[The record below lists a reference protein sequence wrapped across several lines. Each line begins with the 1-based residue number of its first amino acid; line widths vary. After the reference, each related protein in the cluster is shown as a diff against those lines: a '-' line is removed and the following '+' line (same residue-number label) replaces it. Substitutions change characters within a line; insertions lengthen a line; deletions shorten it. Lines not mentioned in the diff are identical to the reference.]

1 MPTFGR
7 QLRVKNISLELK
19 EMSNLGSFSPEAYR
33 AYKYGVENPSNFM
46 GIAPAFEKEPGRN
59 PDSFFMG
66 EDDEINEDDYDTD
79 YENEDFEP
87 NGGMAMTQLR
97 SMQDN
102 IETILEMIGPY
113 SNLDPWMAAKLAEA
127 EHGMTAIADALQYRD

>member
-1 MPTFGR
+1 
-7 QLRVKNISLELK
+7 
-19 EMSNLGSFSPEAYR
+19 MSNLGSFSPEAYK

-59 PDSFFMG
+59 PDSFFMS
-66 EDDEINEDDYDTD
+66 EDDEINEDDYDSD
-79 YENEDFEP
+79 YENEGQDNEDFEP